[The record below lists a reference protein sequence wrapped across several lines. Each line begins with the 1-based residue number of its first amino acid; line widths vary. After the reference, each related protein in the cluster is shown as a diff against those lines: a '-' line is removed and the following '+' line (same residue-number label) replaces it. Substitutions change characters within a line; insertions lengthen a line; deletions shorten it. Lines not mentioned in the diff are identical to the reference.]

1 MKYIFKSKLILMIS
15 QIGTAMKRK
24 NLKIGQTSHK
34 DIFLHLQYDPP
45 LWNHGKQVISNIHV
59 GPKYIGI

>member
-1 MKYIFKSKLILMIS
+1 MIS
-15 QIGTAMKRK
+15 QIGSAMKRK

-45 LWNHGKQVISNIHV
+45 LWNHGKQVIFNIHV